1 MTRQRS
7 VVRFRWEI
15 PVLGGILALAVLI
28 VGIVALLGNGGGSDG
43 AEKKGPSGP
52 LRPEVSTP
60 FRAFSEG
67 YDCFR
72 IPTLTSTRNGN
83 LLAIAEART
92 KSCSDIGD
100 IDLVMKRSTDNGKTW
115 GKLQVIRG
123 ADDSG
128 GFGNPVPMVDAESGR
143 LTLIYAYN
151 DWSAGPKGD
160 RVRAPRELRMAH
172 STDNG
177 ATWTAALT
185 QLDQLKRDDWAWVS
199 VGPGHGIQ
207 LQPTRSGKPG
217 RMVVT
222 GDYRTRDEAHGAM
235 LYYSDDGGLTWQLG
249 ASWDAPQGQ
258 PAPGEPAITQLPDGH
273 VYINARSLQTCGTN
287 DHRVSA
293 VIDEVADPSFP
304 DRGFEP
310 VSNLPAPP
318 VSGSLLQLPDGGP
331 LLFSSPARQGGEFSD
346 RWTLAVRTSADGGK
360 TWSAKGAVV
369 ARDRAG
375 YSDMT
380 LLRSGDVGLLYETGT
395 TASTGSVVF
404 TSFAP
409 AALGGASEDLTPRR
423 TSDNT
428 PNKNHALVHGDPQ
441 LVPRADGKALSLN
454 GSSDFLRIGCSDSL
468 RVAGGDFA
476 VTAWVKFSGQS
487 GRRPLIWASGQ
498 NASAKQL
505 VVEAVDGRIEARTNS
520 GGRPVQVS
528 TMSRFD
534 DDRWH
539 HVAFQRLGSQLQL
552 SVDGGYSQTADLRPE
567 DMNIQPDDAFTVYVG
582 TQPDQKVFFAGALDD
597 VRITGRA
604 LTKEDLGR
612 IRADE
617 NAQDPQDRLRLLFT
631 AIW

>member
-28 VGIVALLGNGGGSDG
+28 VGIVVLLRTGGDGSDS
-43 AEKKGPSGP
+43 AEKKPEGP
-52 LRPEVSTP
+52 LRSEVSVP

-72 IPTLTSTRNGN
+72 IPTLTSTGNGH

-92 KSCSDIGD
+92 KSCSDVGD
-100 IDLVMKRSTDNGKTW
+100 IDLVMKRSTDNGRTW

-128 GFGNPVPMVDAESGR
+128 GFGNPVPMVDAKSGR

-185 QLDQLKRDDWAWVS
+185 QLDQLKRDDWTWVS

-207 LQPTRSGKPG
+207 LQPTESGKPG

-222 GDYRTRDEAHGAM
+222 GDYRTRDDSHGAM
-235 LYYSDDGGLTWQLG
+235 LYHSDDGGLTWQLG

-258 PAPGEPAITQLPDGH
+258 AAPGEPALSQLPDGR
-273 VYINARSLQTCGTN
+273 VYINARSIQTCGTD
-287 DHRVSA
+287 DHRMSA
-293 VIDEVADPSFP
+293 VIDDVTAPGFP
-304 DRGFEP
+304 DAGFEP
-310 VSNLPAPP
+310 VPHLPAPP

-346 RWTLAVRTSADGGK
+346 RWTLAVRTSEDGGE
-360 TWSAKGAVV
+360 TWSEKGAVV

-375 YSDMT
+375 YSEMA
-380 LLRSGDVGLLYETGT
+380 LLRSGEVGLLYETGKS
-395 TASTGSVVF
+395 ASTGSLVF
-404 TSFAP
+404 TSFTPGAVKG
-409 AALGGASEDLTPRR
+409 AAEDLTPRR
-423 TSDNT
+423 TSDGT
-428 PNKNHALVHGDPQ
+428 ANKNHALVHGDPQ
-441 LVPRADGKALSLN
+441 LVPRADGTALSLN
-454 GSSDFLRIGCSDSL
+454 GTADFLRIGCADSL
-468 RVAGGDFA
+468 RISGGDFA
-476 VTAWVKFSGQS
+476 VTAWVKFSNTP

-498 NASAKQL
+498 NAANRQL
-505 VVEAVDGRIEARTNS
+505 VVETVDGRIEARTNS
-520 GGRPVQVS
+520 GARAVTVS
-528 TMSRFD
+528 TKSRFD

-552 SVDGGYSQTADLRPE
+552 SVDGGYRQVADLAPE
-567 DMNIQPDDAFTVYVG
+567 DMDFQPSDAFTVYVG
-582 TQPDQKVFFAGALDD
+582 TQPDQKVFFGGAVDD

-604 LTKEDLGR
+604 LTDEDLNR
-612 IRADE
+612 VRARE
-617 NAQDPQDRLRLLFT
+617 NSSDPAERARLVF
-631 AIW
+631 AKIW